1 MNAELITALVGVL
14 GALGAAARFV
24 WNKLERR
31 FTEIEAKLEECHK
44 REQDSQHR
52 RGILNL
58 AIELLWQEV
67 ERLAPKS
74 RALGRVRKHLDELKT
89 LTPPET

>member
-1 MNAELITALVGVL
+1 MDAEIITAFVALL
-14 GALGAAARFV
+14 GALGAAGRFI
-24 WNKLERR
+24 WNKLEKR
-31 FTEIEAKLEECHK
+31 FTEIEEKLDECHK
-44 REQDSQHR
+44 REQVSNHR

-58 AIELLWQEV
+58 AVELLWQEV